1 MELSV
6 LQSKIFEIRGEK
18 ILLDFDLALLYEV
31 ETRVLKQAVKRN
43 EYRFPVDFMFQLTK
57 IEWQELIT
65 NCDNLPESI
74 KFSPRPPIAF
84 TEQGVAM
91 ISSVLKSRKAV
102 ETNIAIMRA
111 FIEIRKVISLQSTIS
126 RQIMELK
133 NDLEQRLGEHDTQL
147 MEVYTIME
155 QILDEKE
162 ELKKW
167 ENRKKLGYK

>member
-1 MELSV
+1 MDITIF
-6 LQSKIFEIRGEK
+6 QSKIFEIRGEK
-18 ILLDFDLALLYEV
+18 ILFDFDLALLYEV

-43 EYRFPVDFMFQLTK
+43 EYRFPADFMFQLTK
-57 IEWQELIT
+57 IEWQEVIT
-65 NCDNLPESI
+65 ICDNLPESI
-74 KFSPRPPIAF
+74 KFSPRPPLAF

-91 ISSVLKSRKAV
+91 ISSILKSRKAV

-111 FIEIRKVISLQSTIS
+111 FIEIRKAISLQSTIS

-155 QILDEKE
+155 QILDEKKE
-162 ELKKW
+162 RKEW

>member
-1 MELSV
+1 MDITIF
-6 LQSKIFEIRGEK
+6 QSKIFEIRGEK
-18 ILLDFDLALLYEV
+18 ILFDFDLALLYEV

-43 EYRFPVDFMFQLTK
+43 EYRFPADFMFQLTK
-57 IEWQELIT
+57 IEWQEVIT

-74 KFSPRPPIAF
+74 KFSPRPPLAF

-91 ISSVLKSRKAV
+91 ISSILKSRKAV

-111 FIEIRKVISLQSTIS
+111 FIEIRKAISLQSTIS

-155 QILDEKE
+155 QILDEKKE
-162 ELKKW
+162 RKEW